1 MFNSDIKN
9 EIFDKRI
16 ENVSDVST
24 FSVPDNF
31 RNSLKNIRIDNMN
44 KLIFAHLNINSL
56 RNKFDLLSEQ
66 IKGSVDILIISE
78 TKKCDSFPDGQF
90 LIEGYHAPFRFDG
103 NKYSRGIIVYVPK
116 DIPAKVLC
124 HNFRFAESF
133 FYRKINLHKQKWF
146 LNCSYNP
153 RKNNIIKHLEL
164 ISRSLD
170 TFSTKYENIILLGN
184 FNV

>member
-66 IKGSVDILIISE
+66 MKGFIDILIISE

-90 LIEGYHAPFRFDG
+90 LIEGYHAPFRFDR

-133 FYRKINLHKQKWF
+133 FIEK
-146 LNCSYNP
+146 
-153 RKNNIIKHLEL
+153 L
-164 ISRSLD
+164 ICTNRSG
-170 TFSTKYENIILLGN
+170 F
-184 FNV
+184 